1 MAQGLFIVIRLVHVR
16 ISNLF
21 EFRTPREGNA
31 QRIEDI
37 QRMCGFIV
45 LDTFFLLVM
54 LKKYFGEKW
63 HEKIIYCTNIKI
75 LITIIVLLKV
85 I

>member
-31 QRIEDI
+31 QGIEDI

-45 LDTFFLLVM
+45 LDTFSFSDV
-54 LKKYFGEKW
+54 KKYVGEKW